1 MFCKGKSIFV
11 ERGMEALTHFSATI
25 GLVENMEKS
34 NLFLVGMT
42 EEVVK
47 KL

>member
-1 MFCKGKSIFV
+1 MFV
-11 ERGMEALTHFSATI
+11 ERDMEDLTHFSATI

-34 NLFLVGMT
+34 NLFLEGMPK
-42 EEVVK
+42 EVVK